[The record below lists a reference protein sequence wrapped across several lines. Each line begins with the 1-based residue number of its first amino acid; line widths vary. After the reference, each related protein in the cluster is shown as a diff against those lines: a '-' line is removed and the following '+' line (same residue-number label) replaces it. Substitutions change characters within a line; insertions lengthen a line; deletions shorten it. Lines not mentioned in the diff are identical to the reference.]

1 MEPPNLRAR
10 QANAEPFSANGRRTK
25 LKVSKTSTLG
35 NGHGPP
41 SSTTVCYLV
50 LVVRWELQTASNRK
64 SATACLLPHRTRYTA
79 EQGSDPLHASVVTKA
94 TAPLKES
101 EASNETF
108 RFHGHW
114 PIASW
119 CDRFYSCHASFRASV
134 GCTAAAPCICCSLT
148 SLAHTPWVFE
158 VFTSTV
164 TVEQTMLIS
173 RKWRYGIDNHST
185 IVAELRE
192 ITTSGGTPGD
202 GRRMARKREK
212 DAVRGYQARCAE
224 KSMCSGQFLSR
235 HVQLGVPLPCQA
247 CKSGA

>member
-148 SLAHTPWVFE
+148 SLAHT
-158 VFTSTV
+158 
-164 TVEQTMLIS
+164 L
-173 RKWRYGIDNHST
+173 G
-185 IVAELRE
+185 
-192 ITTSGGTPGD
+192 
-202 GRRMARKREK
+202 
-212 DAVRGYQARCAE
+212 VRGLHINGDR
-224 KSMCSGQFLSR
+224 
-235 HVQLGVPLPCQA
+235 
-247 CKSGA
+247 

>member
-1 MEPPNLRAR
+1 MHPGATGFTPVTHLSEQAWDSLQQRPASAAR
-10 QANAEPFSANGRRTK
+10 
-25 LKVSKTSTLG
+25 
-35 NGHGPP
+35 
-41 SSTTVCYLV
+41 
-50 LVVRWELQTASNRK
+50 
-64 SATACLLPHRTRYTA
+64 
-79 EQGSDPLHASVVTKA
+79 LH
-94 TAPLKES
+94 L
-101 EASNETF
+101 
-108 RFHGHW
+108 W
-114 PIASW
+114 
-119 CDRFYSCHASFRASV
+119 
-134 GCTAAAPCICCSLT
+134 
-148 SLAHTPWVFE
+148 HTPWVFE

-235 HVQLGVPLPCQA
+235 HVQLGVPPPA
-247 CKSGA
+247 KHARVGPNGPPE